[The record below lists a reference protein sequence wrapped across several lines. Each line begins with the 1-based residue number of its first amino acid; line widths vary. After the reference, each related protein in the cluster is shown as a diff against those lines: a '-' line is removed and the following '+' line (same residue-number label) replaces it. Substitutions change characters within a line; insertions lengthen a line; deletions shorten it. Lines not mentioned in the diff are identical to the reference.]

1 MQAWILYIMDTL
13 GYGGI
18 ALLILIENLFPPIP
32 SEVILTFG
40 GFMTTYTKL
49 EVSGV
54 IIASTIGS
62 LTGAIILYKIG
73 SLLTHD
79 KLITLL
85 DGKVGKLLRFKKDDV
100 QKTMKNFNQ
109 YGSSSVFFGR
119 CIPIIRSL
127 VSLPAGMARMPMPKF
142 LILTTIGS
150 LIWNTLLVGL
160 GAFFGASWEKILGY
174 IDTYGSILFICLGI
188 TILVGYLFSKIRN

>member
-1 MQAWILYIMDTL
+1 MQTWTLYIMNKF
-13 GYGGI
+13 GYMGI

-49 EVSGV
+49 GIVGV

-62 LTGAIILYKIG
+62 LIGAIILYKIG
-73 SLLTHD
+73 SLLTHE
-79 KLITLL
+79 KLVALL
-85 DGKVGKLLRFKKDDV
+85 DGNIGKMLRFKKDDV
-100 QKTMKNFNQ
+100 LKTMDNFNQ
-109 YGSSSVFFGR
+109 YGTVSVFFGR

-127 VSLPAGMARMPMPKF
+127 VSLPAGMAKMPMPKF

-150 LIWNTLLVGL
+150 IIWNTILVGL
-160 GAFFGASWEKILGY
+160 GAFFGASWEKILSY
-174 IDTYGSILFICLGI
+174 IDTYGSILFICLGV
-188 TILVGYLFSKIRN
+188 TILVGYLFSKKKN

>member
-150 LIWNTLLVGL
+150 LIWNTLLIAL